1 MLEMRYAMALSC
13 QLNHS
18 ALMMRW
24 FEFAVLVL
32 SSTVV
37 NSSDVSSQK
46 KMRRVDALSQLFV
59 AASASVQTG
68 LLFEHFFNVNV
79 IDK

>member
-1 MLEMRYAMALSC
+1 MALSC

-24 FEFAVLVL
+24 FDLLCWCCRQQL
-32 SSTVV
+32 STLLI
-37 NSSDVSSQK
+37 DVSSQK
-46 KMRRVDALSQLFV
+46 KMRRVDALSQMFA

-68 LLFEHFFNVNV
+68 LLFEHFF
-79 IDK
+79 IRKCKP